1 MVDFVSEVQ
10 EELRKDDYNKWLK
23 QYGPYLLGL
32 IVLVIVGTGYYEW
45 KKVNDANLAE
55 ANSLVYIEASELAA
69 EDQAAGMTAFLD
81 ISESAPDGYAGL
93 SLIRAAQIE
102 LDNGNIQSA
111 VDLLDRAASTFSG
124 KRHSQLAQMKAAY
137 ALINESRYPEVITR
151 MTPLTEKGEPY
162 EYLARELLGFSAK
175 ETGDLQTA
183 RKHFSYL
190 ETIPGVPDT
199 VQLRAKEHMMMMNL
213 AEESQEEETPS
224 PEPVILEETAP
235 EESPM
240 ETQGNE

>member
-1 MVDFVSEVQ
+1 MS
-10 EELRKDDYNKWLK
+10 
-23 QYGPYLLGL
+23 
-32 IVLVIVGTGYYEW
+32 
-45 KKVNDANLAE
+45 
-55 ANSLVYIEASELAA
+55 
-69 EDQAAGMTAFLD
+69 AFLD
-81 ISESAPDGYAGL
+81 ISETAPKGYAGL

-111 VDLLDRAASTFSG
+111 VDLLDRAAATFSG

-137 ALINESRYPEVITR
+137 ALINESRYAEVITR
-151 MTPLTEKGEPY
+151 MTPLIEKGEPY

-190 ETIPGVPDT
+190 ETIPGVPET

-213 AEESQEEETPS
+213 EAKDEEEEIPS
-224 PEPVILEETAP
+224 PDAMTIEEPTP